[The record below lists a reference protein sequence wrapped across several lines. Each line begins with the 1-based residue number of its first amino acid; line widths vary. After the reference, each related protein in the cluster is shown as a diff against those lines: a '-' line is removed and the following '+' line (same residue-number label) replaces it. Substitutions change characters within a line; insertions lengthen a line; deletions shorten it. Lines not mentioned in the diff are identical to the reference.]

1 MATDPVTGEWT
12 PDRVIKN
19 RQRYA
24 DLLLGQQAR
33 SPLEGLVRGLGGG
46 YFSGQADQYER
57 DNQALEK
64 QSLAGLLG
72 AKTQDDLIR
81 GFAASKVPHHQQQG
95 LGILSQ
101 SLDPA
106 RKLQMETGQEALAH
120 ARSMHPLERQAKEA
134 AIAEGAARNPLE
146 RRKLEA
152 ETKALE
158 QKDAINEAIAARL
171 RAVLQRQQGQPPPQT
186 APAPAIPGYQPIP
199 PNGPRRPAS
208 ADVAPGDP
216 NLIHA
221 QAPGA
226 APQAPT
232 QAPVPPQD
240 LVDVPLFGKIPR
252 EEARELGGALIAG
265 GRAELGKMLIE
276 AAGGASE
283 GFGKEGR
290 NKIDEKTINAV
301 NHVSRL
307 REVSESFDPKYL
319 QIPTRIKM
327 AWTSLKS
334 KFGDLKPEEAAEI
347 APFAEFRR
355 RTVENMSRLLNE
367 LSGAAI
373 SPQEYERIR
382 QTQPDAGTGMTDG
395 DGPQEFEAKM
405 KGAIRSQMRA
415 IARYNYL
422 RTHSPQTLSNPKD
435 LHNAFPLEEID
446 KVINKRGAEIN
457 QQLRQQF
464 PGASPAVIDQQRRAI
479 LANEFGIQ
487 I

>member
-46 YFSGQADQYER
+46 YFSGQADQHEQ
-57 DNQALEK
+57 DNKALEK
-64 QSLAGLLG
+64 QSLAGILG

-81 GFAASKVPHHQQQG
+81 AMAGSKVPHHQTQG

-101 SLDPA
+101 SLDPV
-106 RKLQMETGQEALAH
+106 RQQQLKTGQQQYEAGTEAL
-120 ARSMHPLERQAKEA
+120 RQAKLMNPELLEQVKQA
-134 AIAEGAARNPLE
+134 VASAKTKQEFDQMISRLLSGGGAANSAAPAE
-146 RRKLEA
+146 RPQILPPGA
-152 ETKALE
+152 PSGVPGVT
-158 QKDAINEAIAARL
+158 
-171 RAVLQRQQGQPPPQT
+171 LQRTDAGAGVMPGGVTQAQFAQPP
-186 APAPAIPGYQPIP
+186 A
-199 PNGPRRPAS
+199 
-208 ADVAPGDP
+208 
-216 NLIHA
+216 
-221 QAPGA
+221 GA
-226 APQAPT
+226 APPPSASPT
-232 QAPVPPQD
+232 ASQD
-240 LVDVPLFGKIPR
+240 MVNVGGRMMPR
-252 EEARELGGALIAG
+252 DEARRIGFLLTAKPGY
-265 GRAELGKMLIE
+265 AELGKLFTD
-276 AAGGASE
+276 AAGAE
-283 GFGKEGR
+283 KFGKEGQ
-290 NKIDEKTINAV
+290 NEIDKKTINAV

-334 KFGDLKPEEAAEI
+334 KFGDLTPEQAAEI

-355 RTVENMSRLLNE
+355 RTVDNMSRLLNE

-373 SPQEYERIR
+373 SPQEYERIK
-382 QTQPDAGTGMTDG
+382 QTQPDAGTGITDG

-405 KGAIRSQMRA
+405 RGALKSQMRA

-422 RTHSPQTLSNPKD
+422 RTHSPQTLSNNKD

-457 QQLRQQF
+457 QQLRQQY
-464 PGASPAVIDQQRRAI
+464 PQASPAVIDQQRRAI